1 MRPDIVERLA
11 KATGMIEWAARAGYS
26 LGFMSRVKIAHYEWY
41 RPLWPR
47 RVFLQI
53 EPADTALRI
62 FGVHLRAVHSNWTER
77 LRVREL
83 RSLLKDIEQHS
94 NGFHVLTGD
103 FNTLAP
109 GETFDSRRLPRRLR
123 AIMWMT
129 GGIIRW
135 ETVQVMLEAQ
145 YVDGFRYLHPDDE
158 GFTFP
163 SWNPHIRLD
172 YVFLPAPLAGRLKA
186 CEVVK
191 GTPTL
196 AQASDH
202 FPLRIDLDVE
212 RGPAGFALNAELTPG
227 TQNPNQEPV

>member
-1 MRPDIVERLA
+1 VFQEAVRPDVVERLA
-11 KATGMIEWAARAGYS
+11 KSAGMPEWAAREGYS
-26 LGFMSRVKIAHYEWY
+26 LGFMSRLRIAHYEWY

-53 EPADTALRI
+53 QPADTALRI
-62 FGVHLRAVHSNWTER
+62 FGVHLRAVHSNFTEQ

-83 RSLLKDIEQHS
+83 KLLLRDIAEHS
-94 NGFHVLTGD
+94 DGFHVMTGD

-109 GETFDSRRLPRRLR
+109 GEKLDWRLLPRRLR
-123 AIMWMT
+123 TFMWMT

-135 ETVQVMLEAQ
+135 ETVEVMLEAH
-145 YVDGFRYLHPDDE
+145 YVDGYRYLHPEDE

-163 SWNPHIRLD
+163 TWGPHVRLD
-172 YVFLPAPLAGRLKA
+172 YAFLPAPLAGRLKT

-191 GTPTL
+191 GTPAV

-202 FPLRIDLDVE
+202 FPLKIELQVE
-212 RGPAGFALNAELTPG
+212 DPRRA
-227 TQNPNQEPV
+227 